1 MRIGL
6 DIRPLQTYHRYRGI
20 GIVVS
25 AILEAIELTES
36 DHLVLYRYDHD
47 APESSLALPK
57 GLSWEVVSLGKP
69 PAQAL
74 VHALIGTV
82 RPGSR
87 LDVSAQRLD
96 VFLQPDSANGMPA
109 GAPVVTIGYDLIPL
123 IFSEHYLP
131 RLTLGELRR
140 LGPKGL
146 VGGYLRAHL
155 YRWQLSQLA
164 SADLVIA
171 ISEAT
176 RRDLLKYLPKLA
188 ASRVTVVPLA
198 ANADY
203 APTGERTAQSKYG
216 ITKPYVL
223 YTGGVDFRKN
233 VNGLIDA
240 FHRLRPSRDCQ
251 LVLVGK
257 DFVADEARDQKA
269 LARQL
274 DESPYAADIIRPGF
288 ISNQELVQLYS
299 GAAAFVFPSLYE
311 GFGLPV
317 LEAMASGCPVVTYDN
332 SSLPEV
338 AGEAALLLSQ
348 QDDLVA
354 ALDELLSDDV
364 RRTWMRDAG
373 LKQAAQFTWP
383 ATVDRMMTAI
393 RAAALPEPAGE
404 GPQS

>member
-6 DIRPLQTYHRYRGI
+6 DIRALQTYHRYRGI

-25 AILEAIELTES
+25 AILEMIQPTDN

-47 APESSLALPK
+47 APESSLALPE

-82 RPGSR
+82 RPRSR

-96 VFLQPDSANGMPA
+96 VFLQPDSANGMPV
-109 GAPVVTIGYDLIPL
+109 GAPVVTVGYDLIPL
-123 IFSEHYLP
+123 VFSEQYLP
-131 RLTLGELRR
+131 RLTLSELRR

-146 VGGYLRAHL
+146 AGGYLRAYL
-155 YRWQLSQLA
+155 YRWQLRQLA

-176 RRDLLKYLPKLA
+176 RRDLVKYLPQLA
-188 ASRVTVVPLA
+188 AGRVKVIPLA

-203 APTGERTAQSKYG
+203 EPTEERTAQSKYG
-216 ITKPYVL
+216 VTKPYLL

-251 LVLVGK
+251 LVLIGK

-269 LARQL
+269 LARRL

-288 ISNQELVQLYS
+288 ISNRELAQLYS
-299 GAAAFVFPSLYE
+299 GAVAFVFPSLYE

-338 AGEAALLLSQ
+338 AGEAALLLGQ
-348 QDDLVA
+348 QDDLAA
-354 ALDELLSDDV
+354 ALDELLSNDE
-364 RRTWMRDAG
+364 RRAWMRDAG

-383 ATVDRMMTAI
+383 ATVDRMMSAI
-393 RAAALPEPAGE
+393 RDAALAVRAGK